1 MPFKDANKQREC
13 AKEWARKQRK
23 TANSGK
29 KIELP
34 QDFKLET
41 AQDLTLVFEAVI
53 NDVLKAKMDA
63 AVRGRCIASLVQ
75 TSIKL
80 LEVGEIE
87 ERVEALEKRARLT

>member
-13 AKEWARKQRK
+13 AREWARKQRK

-29 KIELP
+29 KLELS

-41 AQDLTLVFEAVI
+41 AQDLTLVLEAVI

>member
-41 AQDLTLVFEAVI
+41 AQDLTLVLEAVI